1 MSTRKVKNKKKFDFF
16 ECWGRVQAKT
26 ELKNFVQLAE
36 LVETSVSNVTKRKG
50 ENSFPVEWAFKI
62 GQQYDISTEWIM
74 TGEEPARHNQS
85 ETTETPQAAPQP
97 PPAANPP
104 TADFLVELETW
115 AREISGHQDLRW
127 LEKQLETCLPTWR
140 TWREE
145 REAKKTTTL
154 PTDKVA

>member
-1 MSTRKVKNKKKFDFF
+1 MAREKTISENFYSISERI
-16 ECWGRVQAKT
+16 KT
-26 ELKNFVQLAE
+26 ELGM
-36 LVETSVSNVTKRKG
+36 RKDKDLIEALEIPQSTFSRNK
-50 ENSFPVEWAFKI
+50 ENPFPAEWAYKI
-62 GQQYDISTEWIM
+62 GRKYNLLTEWIM
-74 TGEEPARHNQS
+74 TGEGPKRIPQPEQPQAQ
-85 ETTETPQAAPQP
+85 QAAPQP
-97 PPAANPP
+97 PPTADPP